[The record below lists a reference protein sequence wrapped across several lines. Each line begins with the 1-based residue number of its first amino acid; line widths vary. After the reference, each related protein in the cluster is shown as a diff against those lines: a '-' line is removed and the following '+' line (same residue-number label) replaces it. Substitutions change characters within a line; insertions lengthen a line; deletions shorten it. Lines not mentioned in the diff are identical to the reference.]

1 MTTRTLFCLLF
12 DTILLFAVIT
22 PLASVYAGESPNVIL
37 VITDDQGYGD
47 LGCLGNEIIQTPHLD
62 RLHAESVRLTDF
74 HVSPCCTPTR
84 AGLMT
89 GQNPVTVGAWGTT
102 WGRSLPDAD
111 ATMMADVFQNAGYK
125 TGCFGKWHLG
135 DNYPFRPQDRG
146 FQEVLI
152 HGGGGV
158 GQAPD
163 FWGNNYFDDTYF
175 QNGEPEQQEG
185 YCTDVWFDAAWDYIE
200 SCGDDPFFVYLTT
213 NAPHG
218 PYFVADEYSD
228 LYADNPDCPHAAFYG
243 MITNIDENMGR
254 LVDRLE
260 SSDLADDTILIFMTD
275 NGTAA
280 GFRGDKGFNAGM
292 RGTKGSIY
300 DGGHRVPFFIRW
312 PSGGLTGGRDV
323 GDLATHTDII
333 PTLAGLCRMEIPE
346 DAKMDGISLAP
357 LLTGETDSLP
367 DRKLFVQYR
376 QSFDPPLHG
385 AATVM
390 TERWRLVS
398 GKELYDIDADPGQQ
412 RNVSEEHPEIVEELS
427 QAYDEWWAEIAPDL
441 PAHNCIVLGDE
452 AENPANLSS
461 FDWHAMTAWNQ
472 SHVRG
477 GAKINGFW
485 AVDIANSGTYEITLR
500 RWPEVVDAPIN
511 AAIPGGTA
519 IKADQARLTIAGLD
533 LTKPIP
539 EDAASITFT
548 VNLEQG
554 ETQLQTWLTDSA
566 SEESRGAYY
575 TSVRLADE

>member
-1 MTTRTLFCLLF
+1 MYIRRLSSCLLGIV
-12 DTILLFAVIT
+12 ILLSPLLIFADNK
-22 PLASVYAGESPNVIL
+22 PNVIL

-47 LGCLGNEIIQTPHLD
+47 LACHGNEIIQTPHLD

-102 WGRSLPDAD
+102 WGRSLPDA
-111 ATMMADVFQNAGYK
+111 AAVMMADVFASNGYK

-146 FQEVLI
+146 FQEVLV

-175 QNGEPEQQEG
+175 RNGEPEQQEG

-200 SCGDDPFFVYLTT
+200 SCGDAPFFVYLTT

-218 PYFVADEYSD
+218 PYFVADEYSG
-228 LYADNPDCPHAAFYG
+228 LYAENPDCPHAAFYG
-243 MITNIDENMGR
+243 MITNIDDNMGR
-254 LVDRLE
+254 LVERLE
-260 SSDLADDTILIFMTD
+260 SSGLADDTILIFMTD

-280 GFRGDKGFNAGM
+280 GFKGGKGFNAGM

-323 GDLATHTDII
+323 DDLTTHTDII
-333 PTLAGLCRMEIPE
+333 PTLADLCRMEIPE
-346 DAKMDGISLAP
+346 DAILEGISLAP
-357 LLTGETDSLP
+357 LMMGNTDSLA
-367 DRKLFVQYR
+367 DRKIFVQYR

-398 GKELYDIDADPGQQ
+398 GKELYDIDADPGQL
-412 RNVSEEHPEIVEELS
+412 RNVSEQHPEIVEELS
-427 QAYDEWWAEIAPDL
+427 QAYDEWWNEISPDL
-441 PAHNCIVLGDE
+441 PSHNCIVLGDE
-452 AENPANLSS
+452 AENPAALSS
-461 FDWHAMTAWNQ
+461 FDWHTTTAWNQ

-477 GAKINGFW
+477 GAKFNGFW
-485 AVDIANSGTYEITLR
+485 AVDIAKTGTYEITLR
-500 RWPEVVDAPIN
+500 RWPEVVNAPIN
-511 AAIPGGTA
+511 AAIPGGA
-519 IKADQARLTIAGLD
+519 VIAADQARLTIADLD

-539 EDAASITFT
+539 VDATSITFT

-554 ETQLQTWLTDSA
+554 ETQLQTWLIDSA

-575 TSVRLADE
+575 TSVRLADEQK